1 MFHKFRLA
9 LLYFGDISNLKN
21 FDTNGTIFLPDQEVI
36 VLYDAVVI
44 GAGPG
49 GYVAAIKLGQRGKKV
64 ALVEK
69 SLVGGTCTNWGCIP
83 TKALLS
89 STHLYSELSEKAK
102 QLGIN
107 AQDLHY
113 DFAAMK
119 GHMNKVVTMSRKGIE
134 YLLKKYNVELINS
147 EAKIES
153 PNFVRAG
160 DVRLETK
167 NVVIATGSFPSLI
180 PPFDRVPGVWTS
192 DDVFKMEKLP
202 ESILIVGGGV
212 IGVEFATFFSA
223 LKIPVTIVELME
235 HILPTEDR
243 DVADIVGKSLRKRGV
258 QIYESSKVTDLQ
270 TTDQGFRCVIET
282 KEGTIERLA
291 QKVLVSVGRKPKI
304 TEDVKALGI
313 EIQRGIKTNVRMQTN
328 IPNIYAV
335 GDVRGQ
341 IMLAH
346 VAMYEGVVAA
356 KNICGEETQMDYSAV
371 PNVIF
376 SNPEVASVGVHE
388 KDVDPS
394 KVKIFSF
401 PLSANGRART
411 IVEREGFAKVIA
423 DRETMNILGMTIVG
437 PSATDM
443 IMEGVIAVRNKLN
456 AKELEESIHPHPTLS
471 EMILGAIEGIVEMP
485 IHL

>member
-1 MFHKFRLA
+1 M
-9 LLYFGDISNLKN
+9 
-21 FDTNGTIFLPDQEVI
+21 
-36 VLYDAVVI
+36 YDAVVI

-49 GYVAAIKLGQRGKKV
+49 GYVAAIKLAQRGKKV

-69 SLVGGTCTNWGCIP
+69 SFVGGTCTNWGCIP

-89 STHLYSELSEKAK
+89 SAHLYSEILEKSK
-102 QLGIN
+102 QLGVN
-107 AQDLHY
+107 VENVQY
-113 DFAAMK
+113 DFSAIK
-119 GHMNKVVTMSRKGIE
+119 SHMNKVVTMSKKGIE
-134 YLLKKYNVELINS
+134 YLLKKYNVELINA

-153 PNFVRAG
+153 PNLVKAG
-160 DVRLETK
+160 ESKLETK
-167 NVVIATGSFPSLI
+167 NIVIATGSFPSLI
-180 PPFDRVPGVWTS
+180 PPFDKVPGIWTS

-202 ESILIVGGGV
+202 ESILIIGGGV
-212 IGVEFATFFSA
+212 IGVEFATFFSV
-223 LKIPVTIVELME
+223 LKIPVTVVELME
-235 HILPTEDR
+235 HILPTEDK
-243 DVADIVGKSLRKRGV
+243 DVAETVAKSLRKKEV
-258 QIYESSKVTDLQ
+258 QIYESSKVVDLQ
-270 TTDQGFRCVIET
+270 TTNEGFKCVIET
-282 KEGTIERLA
+282 KEGIIEKTA

-304 TEDVKALGI
+304 GDDVKALGI
-313 EIQRGIKTNVRMQTN
+313 EIQRGIKTNEKMQTN
-328 IPNIYAV
+328 IPNIYAI

-356 KNICGEETQMDYSAV
+356 KNICGEEVYMDYSAV
-371 PNVIF
+371 PSVIF

-411 IVEREGFAKVIA
+411 ILEREGFAKVIA
-423 DRETMNILGMTIVG
+423 EKETLRVLGMTIVG

-443 IMEGVIAVRNKLN
+443 IMEGVIAVKNKLN
-456 AKELEESIHPHPTLS
+456 AKELEESIHPHPTLT